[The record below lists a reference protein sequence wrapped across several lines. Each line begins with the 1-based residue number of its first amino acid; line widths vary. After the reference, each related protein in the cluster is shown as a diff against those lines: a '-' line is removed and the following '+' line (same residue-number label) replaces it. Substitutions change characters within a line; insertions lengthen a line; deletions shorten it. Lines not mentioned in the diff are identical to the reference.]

1 MRFWDSSALV
11 PLLAPEPGTERMMT
25 LMRED
30 PAAAVWWT
38 TPVECASALA
48 RLARE
53 KRMSRDDATLATGLL
68 ATATRGWS
76 VVPPT
81 DPVRHQAMRLLRL
94 HPLRTADALQLA
106 AALVLAEHDPRTLP
120 FVTLDDRLALAAEQ
134 EGFEVMGGAHD

>member
-53 KRMSRDDATLATGLL
+53 KRMSRDDATMATGLL
-68 ATATRGWS
+68 ATAARGWS

-81 DPVRHQAMRLLRL
+81 DLVRHQAMRLLRL
-94 HPLRTADALQLA
+94 HPLRAADALQLA

-134 EGFEVMGGAHD
+134 EGFEVRGGAQD